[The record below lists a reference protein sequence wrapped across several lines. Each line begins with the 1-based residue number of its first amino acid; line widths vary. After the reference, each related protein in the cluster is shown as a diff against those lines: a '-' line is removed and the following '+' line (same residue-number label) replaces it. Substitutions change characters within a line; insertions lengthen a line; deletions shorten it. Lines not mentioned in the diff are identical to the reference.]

1 MYLHTLLYRFRWL
14 HAPSVLLLLLL
25 QRMPVLRVL
34 AGASPGFGLQS
45 GDLLKSAFALAALGA
60 VDTVAGATT
69 FNATVVSPT
78 TVTPTSG
85 GPGATFNASGNAN
98 AAFSV
103 AFNVTGAPATAKSWK
118 VTGTFPPGL
127 TVAGGTAVAGGFRV
141 NALKVTISGR
151 PTAAAVQS
159 LTVTA
164 YDSLNTPSTA
174 NQASV
179 TCRITV
185 VGANAPPSFTT
196 HPGSQAV
203 TSGGNVTFTAAVTGT
218 PTPTLQW
225 FKGTTSLPGK
235 TTATL
240 ALTGV
245 TVADAGDYKLVAT
258 NSSAPAGVSSN
269 VATLTVNTAPAI
281 TSAASALFQA
291 LQTGQTFTVTATGNP
306 APTFSATGLPA
317 WAVLDPATGVISGT
331 PATAQAGTTTVTLTA
346 SNGVAP
352 AANQTFSLVVKTAVR
367 LWQEAGFTAAE
378 LAAPDVSG
386 NAAVLAPDGLPNL
399 LHYALG
405 YGPRETVP
413 SSALAFS
420 RIGADL
426 ALVYARPSTRFGVVY
441 HVESSTDLIT
451 WSTTGVTHQLVS
463 SSGGVDTWRGSVP
476 AGAPRVFLRLK
487 VAEQ

>member
-1 MYLHTLLYRFRWL
+1 MYLHALLHRFRWL
-14 HAPSVLLLLLL
+14 HAPAVLLVLLL
-25 QRMPVLRVL
+25 QRTPVLRVL
-34 AGASPGFGLQS
+34 AGVSPGFGLQS

-85 GPGATFNASGNAN
+85 APGATFNASGNAN

-127 TVAGGTAVAGGFRV
+127 TVAGGTAVTGGFQV
-141 NALKVTISGR
+141 NALKVTISGT

-164 YDSLNTPSTA
+164 YDSLGAPAGA
-174 NQASV
+174 NKASV
-179 TCRITV
+179 TCRITI

-196 HPGSQAV
+196 HPGSQTV
-203 TSGGNVTFTAAVTGT
+203 ISGGNVTFTTAVTGT
-218 PTPTLQW
+218 PAPTLQW
-225 FKGTTSLPGK
+225 FKGTAALAGK
-235 TTATL
+235 TSATL
-240 ALTGV
+240 SLTGV
-245 TVADAGDYKLVAT
+245 TPADAGDYKVVAT

-269 VATLTVNTAPAI
+269 VATLTVQTAPAI

-331 PATAQAGTTTVTLTA
+331 PATTQAGASTITLTA

-352 AANQTFSLVVKTAVR
+352 AASQTFSLVVKTALR
-367 LWQEAGFTAAE
+367 LWQEANFTTAE
-378 LAAPDVSG
+378 LANPAVSG
-386 NAAVLAPDGLPNL
+386 NAAILAPDGLPNL

-405 YGPRETVP
+405 YGPREAVP
-413 SSALAFS
+413 PSALVFS
-420 RIGADL
+420 RVGADWAL
-426 ALVYARPSTRFGVVY
+426 AYVRPGTRLGVAY
-441 HVESSTDLIT
+441 GVESSTDLVT

-463 SSGGVDTWRGSVP
+463 SSGGLDTWRGSMP

-487 VAEQ
+487 VSEQ